1 MLNFNNFEFPRE
13 FLIVGAAVKTGIFE
27 ALHNEECTSE
37 KLAQKLNAD
46 PRAVWIV
53 TESLAELGYL
63 EHTGDVLKLSSEAN
77 SMFYESDSQN
87 YNGFAFMH
95 TYDLFAPWMGLPDTI
110 FNGKPFPKD
119 NKQGPPKNFIR
130 AMSHIAKK
138 SAPDITSYCLDGM
151 PHGAKVLDVGG
162 GPLTY
167 AREFVK
173 LGASVTILDL
183 PVVIDMMQPDL
194 LPGEPIEMIKGDFN
208 EGLPAG
214 PFDLIYLG
222 NVCHIYGEKE
232 NRELFTR
239 SAKALAPGG
248 RIAIVDM
255 IRGMDVN
262 AALFAVN
269 MLVNTE
275 NGGTWTYTQYQDW
288 LMDAGFAVEPYAEI
302 GGRQLITGDKS

>member
-1 MLNFNNFEFPRE
+1 MLNFNNFDFPRE
-13 FLIVGAAVKTGIFE
+13 FLIVSAAVKTGIFE
-27 ALHNEECTSE
+27 ALHNEETTSE
-37 KLAQKLNAD
+37 QLAKKLNAD
-46 PRAVWIV
+46 PRSIWIV

-63 EHTGDVLKLSSEAN
+63 EHAGDVLKISSEAN
-77 SMFYESDSQN
+77 SMFYDPDSQN

-95 TYDLFAPWMGLPDTI
+95 TYDLFNPWLGLPDTI
-110 FNGKPFPKD
+110 FSGKPFPK
-119 NKQGPPKNFIR
+119 NKKQGPPKNFIR

-138 SAPDITSYCLDGM
+138 SAPDVTSHCLAGM
-151 PHGAKVLDVGG
+151 PQDAKVLDVGG

-194 LPGEPIEMIKGDFN
+194 LPGETIEMIKGDFN

-232 NRELFTR
+232 NRQLFAR
-239 SAKALAPGG
+239 SAEALAPGG

-255 IRGMDVN
+255 IRGTGVH

-275 NGGTWTYTQYQDW
+275 NGGTWTYTQYQNW
-288 LMDAGFAVEPYAEI
+288 LTDAGFAVRHHAEV
-302 GGRQLITGDKS
+302 GGRQLIIGDKL